1 MTLTFNRK
9 AARPGLLD
17 TEWKITEH
25 ATNAVKV
32 KIEAK
37 TEHFQARYKNNIN
50 NLAELQK
57 RVNTAAAKPVTIR
70 TYNSR
75 IYQQIS
81 IAGYQYISILLQ

>member
-9 AARPGLLD
+9 AARSRLLD
-17 TEWKITEH
+17 TKWKITPEH
-25 ATNAVKV
+25 ATNVVKV
-32 KIEAK
+32 KFEAK

-50 NLAELQK
+50 NLSELQK
-57 RVNTAAAKPVTIR
+57 CVNTAAAKPVTIR

-81 IAGYQYISILLQ
+81 IAG